1 VLAGIKEYKLMCWS
15 RYVYWVMGLL
25 FGTAL
30 VLAGGYFGARS
41 LMVVETKSPHDFQK
55 TIELINVEA
64 KQLDWKVPKIYR
76 LCDSLRKDGY
86 DVQPVAVVELC
97 KPEYA
102 ATLLS
107 DDATRLVSSFMPC
120 RISIYERGDGSVV
133 ISRMNTGLVSRLFRG
148 RVAEVMA
155 VATEETQ
162 TLIDRVLGARSGGV
176 AESETQPV
184 PSHG

>member
-1 VLAGIKEYKLMCWS
+1 MCWS
-15 RYVYWVMGLL
+15 RYFYWLTGLL
-25 FGTAL
+25 FGVSVLL
-30 VLAGGYFGARS
+30 VGGYFGARS
-41 LMVVETKSPHDFQK
+41 LMVVEIESPHDFQN
-55 TIELINVEA
+55 TIELTNVEA
-64 KQLDWKVPKIYR
+64 KKLDWKVPKIYR

-86 DVQPVAVVELC
+86 DIRPVAVVELC

-120 RISIYERGDGSVV
+120 RISIYERDDGSVV

-155 VATEETQ
+155 LATEETQ
-162 TLIDRVLGARSGGV
+162 TLIDRVLGARSGV
-176 AESETQPV
+176 AAKPETLPV

>member
-1 VLAGIKEYKLMCWS
+1 MCWS
-15 RYVYWVMGLL
+15 RYVYWVLGML
-25 FGTAL
+25 FGVSLL
-30 VLAGGYFGARS
+30 VAGGFFGARS
-41 LMVVETKSPHDFQK
+41 LMVVENESPHDFQK

-64 KQLDWKVPKIYR
+64 NKLDWKVPKIYR

-86 DVQPVAVVELC
+86 EVRPVAVVELC

-107 DDATRLVSSFMPC
+107 DDATRIVSSFMPC
-120 RISIYERGDGSVV
+120 RVSIYERGDGSVV

-155 VATEETQ
+155 LATEETQ
-162 TLIDRVLGARSGGV
+162 TLIDRVLGTTSGSA
-176 AESETQPV
+176 AESEKL
-184 PSHG
+184 SAFLHG

>member
-1 VLAGIKEYKLMCWS
+1 M
-15 RYVYWVMGLL
+15 
-25 FGTAL
+25 
-30 VLAGGYFGARS
+30 
-41 LMVVETKSPHDFQK
+41 
-55 TIELINVEA
+55 
-64 KQLDWKVPKIYR
+64 
-76 LCDSLRKDGY
+76 
-86 DVQPVAVVELC
+86 VELC

-133 ISRMNTGLVSRLFRG
+133 ISRMNTSLVSRLFRG

-162 TLIDRVLGARSGGV
+162 TLINRVLGYRSGV
-176 AESETQPV
+176 ADESETLPV
-184 PSHG
+184 PSQG

>member
-1 VLAGIKEYKLMCWS
+1 MCWS
-15 RYVYWVMGLL
+15 RYVYGVLGLL
-25 FGTAL
+25 VGFAL
-30 VLAGGYFGARS
+30 LIGGGYYGARS
-41 LMVVETKSPHDFQK
+41 LMVVETESPHDFEK
-55 TIELINVEA
+55 TIELIKVEA
-64 KQLDWKVPKIYR
+64 KNLDWKVPKIYR

-107 DDATRLVSSFMPC
+107 HDDTRLVSSFMPC
-120 RISIYERGDGSVV
+120 RISVYERGDGSVV

-162 TLIDRVLGARSGGV
+162 TLIDLVLGVQSGV
-176 AESETQPV
+176 TAKSEKLSI

>member
-1 VLAGIKEYKLMCWS
+1 
-15 RYVYWVMGLL
+15 
-25 FGTAL
+25 
-30 VLAGGYFGARS
+30 
-41 LMVVETKSPHDFQK
+41 MVVETESPHDFQN

-64 KQLDWKVPKIYR
+64 KKLDWKVPKIYR

-86 DVQPVAVVELC
+86 DIRPVAVVELC

-102 ATLLS
+102 AILLS

-120 RISIYERGDGSVV
+120 RISIYERDDGSVV
-133 ISRMNTGLVSRLFRG
+133 ISRMNKGLVSRLFRG

-162 TLIDRVLGARSGGV
+162 TLIDRVLEAQSGDAV
-176 AESETQPV
+176 KSETLPV

>member
-1 VLAGIKEYKLMCWS
+1 
-15 RYVYWVMGLL
+15 
-25 FGTAL
+25 L
-30 VLAGGYFGARS
+30 VGGHFGARS
-41 LMVVETKSPHDFQK
+41 LMVVETESPHDFQN

-64 KQLDWKVPKIYR
+64 KKLDWKVPKIYR

-86 DVQPVAVVELC
+86 DIRPVAVVELC

-102 ATLLS
+102 AILLS

-120 RISIYERGDGSVV
+120 RISIYERDDGSVV
-133 ISRMNTGLVSRLFRG
+133 ISRMNKGLVSRLFRG

-162 TLIDRVLGARSGGV
+162 TLIDRVLEAQSGD
-176 AESETQPV
+176 AAKSETLPV

>member
-1 VLAGIKEYKLMCWS
+1 MCWN
-15 RYVYWVMGLL
+15 RYIYWVMGLL
-25 FGTAL
+25 VGVSVLL
-30 VLAGGYFGARS
+30 VSGYFGARS
-41 LMVVETKSPHDFQK
+41 LMVVETESPHDFQK
-55 TIELINVEA
+55 TIELINLEA
-64 KQLDWKVPKIYR
+64 KRLDWKVPKVYR

-120 RISIYERGDGSVV
+120 RISVYERGDGSVV
-133 ISRMNTGLVSRLFRG
+133 VSRMNTGLVSRLFRG

-155 VATEETQ
+155 IATKETQ
-162 TLIDRVLGARSGGV
+162 TLIDRVLEARVGNT
-176 AESETQPV
+176 AESEARRA

>member
-1 VLAGIKEYKLMCWS
+1 MCWS
-15 RYVYWVMGLL
+15 RYVYWFMGLL
-25 FGTAL
+25 VGVSLL
-30 VLAGGYFGARS
+30 VAGGYFGARG
-41 LMVVETKSPHDFQK
+41 LMVVETESPHDFQK

-64 KQLDWKVPKIYR
+64 KKLDWKVPKVYR
-76 LCDSLRKDGY
+76 LCDSLRKDGFE
-86 DVQPVAVVELC
+86 VRPVAVVELC

-120 RISIYERGDGSVV
+120 RISVYERGDGSVV
-133 ISRMNTGLVSRLFRG
+133 VSRMNTGLVSRLFRG

-162 TLIDRVLGARSGGV
+162 TLLDRVLADGSWGA
-176 AESETQPV
+176 AESETLPV
-184 PSHG
+184 PSQG